1 MDIWRRFLRYRNYTY
16 SLLNDIGIPFDRDD
30 NCIIGLS
37 RPGTLQSHYDGGQIW
52 IARRVVKQGKENT
65 AFTIIHE
72 ATHYWAERF
81 PRAMKKGHTFRVPQV
96 EDPILWAFEKMG
108 LDYPFKT
115 ICHRMLYEKNDDFIT
130 TYSQIDSEEC
140 LCEFMAYWIVNKPDL
155 RKVKSKLARRRFK
168 ACRRMIDRLRF
179 EYRKIR

>member
-1 MDIWRRFLRYRNYTY
+1 MNIWRKFNRHLNYAY
-16 SLLNDIGIPFDRDD
+16 SLLNNIGIPLNRDD
-30 NCIIGLS
+30 KCTIGLS
-37 RPGTLQSHYDGGQIW
+37 RPGVLQSYYDGGEIW

-72 ATHYWAERF
+72 ATHYWCERF
-81 PRAMKKGHTFRVPQV
+81 PRAMKKGHTFRVPKV
-96 EDPILWAFEKMG
+96 KDPMLWAFEKLG

-115 ICHRMLYEKNDDFIT
+115 ICHRMLYEKNDNFIT

-140 LCEFMAYWIVNKPDL
+140 LCEFMAYYIVYKPDL
-155 RKVKSKLARRRFK
+155 RAVKSGLARRRFK

-179 EYRKIR
+179 EYRDIQ